1 MAARQSQPLYSIDE
15 YLAIERA
22 SEDRH
27 EYVDGCIFAMAGES
41 GQHADI
47 SANLVAIVVSQL
59 RTTDCRARTK
69 DTKVR
74 SGPAPRGPRPM
85 KGLFSYPDL
94 VVICG
99 EPLYHD
105 EHRDVILNPK
115 VIIEVLSE
123 STEAFDRGEKFQRYQ
138 VWNPSLT
145 DYVLVSQ
152 SRPLV
157 EHYARQTAS
166 TWSYQF
172 YAGLGQSLVMESIG
186 CELRLADI
194 YERVV
199 FSPEEL
205 ESPDEV

>member
-27 EYVDGCIFAMAGES
+27 EYLDGTIFAMADEGGE
-41 GQHADI
+41 HADI
-47 SANLVAIVVSQL
+47 SANLVVVIGSQL
-59 RTTDCRARTK
+59 RNTDCRARTK

-74 SGPAPRGPRPM
+74 SGPAPRGLRPT

-99 EPLYHD
+99 EPMYHD

-145 DYVLVSQ
+145 DYLLVSQ
-152 SRPLV
+152 ARPLI
-157 EHYARQTAS
+157 EHYARQAS
-166 TWSYQF
+166 GWF
-172 YAGLGQSLVMESIG
+172 YRFHAGLQQSVVIESIR
-186 CELRLADI
+186 CELRLANI
-194 YERVV
+194 YERVA
-199 FSPEEL
+199 FQSEDIEN
-205 ESPDEV
+205 PDKE

>member
-27 EYVDGCIFAMAGES
+27 EYLDGTIFAMAGES
-41 GQHADI
+41 GEHADI
-47 SANLVAIVVSQL
+47 SANLVVAVGSQL
-59 RTTDCRARTK
+59 RNTDCRARTK

-74 SGPAPRGPRPM
+74 SGPAPRGLRPM

-99 EPLYHD
+99 ELMYHD

-138 VWNPSLT
+138 VWNPSLK
-145 DYVLVSQ
+145 DYLLVSQ
-152 SRPLV
+152 TRPLI
-157 EHYARQTAS
+157 EHYTRQAS
-166 TWSYQF
+166 GWSYQF
-172 YAGLGQSLVMESIG
+172 FAGLQQSVVIESIR

-194 YERVV
+194 YERVA
-199 FSPEEL
+199 FKL
-205 ESPDEV
+205 EDIENPDAE

>member
-27 EYVDGCIFAMAGES
+27 EYLDGTIFAMAGES
-41 GQHADI
+41 GEHADI
-47 SANLVAIVVSQL
+47 SANLVVVIGSQL
-59 RTTDCRARTK
+59 RNTDCRARTK

-74 SGPAPRGPRPM
+74 SGPAPRGLRPT

-99 EPLYHD
+99 EPMYHD

-145 DYVLVSQ
+145 DYLLVSQ
-152 SRPLV
+152 ARPLI
-157 EHYARQTAS
+157 EHYARQAS
-166 TWSYQF
+166 GWSYQF
-172 YAGLGQSLVMESIG
+172 HAGLQQSVVIESIR
-186 CELRLADI
+186 CELRLANI
-194 YERVV
+194 YERVA
-199 FSPEEL
+199 FQSEDIEN
-205 ESPDEV
+205 PDAE

>member
-1 MAARQSQPLYSIDE
+1 MTARQSQPLYGIEE

-22 SEDRH
+22 SEQRH
-27 EYVDGCIFAMAGES
+27 EYLDGCIFAIAGES
-41 GQHADI
+41 GHHADI
-47 SANLVAIVVSQL
+47 SANLVVIVGSQL
-59 RTTDCRARTK
+59 RNTGCRARTK

-74 SGPAPRGPRPM
+74 SGPAPRGLRPM

-99 EPLYHD
+99 EPMYHD

-123 STEAFDRGEKFQRYQ
+123 STEAFDRGEKFQRYL

-145 DYVLVSQ
+145 DYLLVSQ
-152 SRPLV
+152 ARPLV
-157 EHYARQTAS
+157 EHYARQTTS
-166 TWSYQF
+166 GWSYQF
-172 YAGLGQSLVMESIG
+172 FAGLRQSLVIESIR

-194 YERVV
+194 YERVE
-199 FSPEEL
+199 FAPEEL
-205 ESPDEV
+205 ENQEAE

>member
-1 MAARQSQPLYSIDE
+1 MAARQSQPLYSIEE

-27 EYVDGCIFAMAGES
+27 EYLDGCVFAMAGES
-41 GQHADI
+41 GEHADI
-47 SANLVAIVVSQL
+47 SANLVVIVGSQL
-59 RTTDCRARTK
+59 RNTDCRTRTK

-74 SGPAPRGPRPM
+74 SGPAPRGLRPM

-99 EPLYHD
+99 EPIYHD

-138 VWNPSLT
+138 VWNPRLS
-145 DYVLVSQ
+145 DYLLVSQ
-152 SRPLV
+152 ARPLV
-157 EHYARQTAS
+157 EHYARQSAS
-166 TWSYQF
+166 GWSYQF
-172 YAGLGQSLVMESIG
+172 FAGVRQSLVIDPIR

-194 YERVV
+194 YERVA
-199 FSPEEL
+199 FAT
-205 ESPDEV
+205 DEVEDQDGE